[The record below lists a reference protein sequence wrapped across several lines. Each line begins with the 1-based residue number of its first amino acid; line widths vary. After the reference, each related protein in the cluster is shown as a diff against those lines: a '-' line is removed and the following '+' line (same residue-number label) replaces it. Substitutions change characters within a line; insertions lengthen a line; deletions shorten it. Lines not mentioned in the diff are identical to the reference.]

1 MEKEEYVK
9 EFIKVI
15 NAQEEDKIYRFF
27 TRNSSIYLINKDKE
41 LDLGELV
48 TYLKDNY
55 FGKEIIIV
63 RELKSKVCNKL
74 ECKVNDKDVSF
85 YFEIKDRRIF
95 RLEIL
100 D

>member
-15 NAQEEDKIYRFF
+15 NAREEDKIYRFF

-55 FGKEIIIV
+55 FHGNI
-63 RELKSKVCNKL
+63 NFWNFL
-74 ECKVNDKDVSF
+74 EMCM
-85 YFEIKDRRIF
+85 
-95 RLEIL
+95 L